1 MTDPKIR
8 KVEKVTLS
16 SVKNK
21 NEKVMVRSTFAR
33 AFQVCGEKFSTKS
46 AKLSGILQINR
57 LFGTTWFIYRAE
69 FWKYI
74 LMDGELG
81 GETYIDVLL
90 VSSALSPP
98 ISTLIGIDDFYT
110 NLVWKKLVFLSFR
123 GYLGE
128 IESKKKKSLEF
139 FLLYFFF
146 ILQFCVGVSAPI
158 FQVLIRKR
166 WR

>member
-1 MTDPKIR
+1 
-8 KVEKVTLS
+8 
-16 SVKNK
+16 
-21 NEKVMVRSTFAR
+21 
-33 AFQVCGEKFSTKS
+33 
-46 AKLSGILQINR
+46 
-57 LFGTTWFIYRAE
+57 
-69 FWKYI
+69 
-74 LMDGELG
+74 MD
-81 GETYIDVLL
+81 
-90 VSSALSPP
+90 
-98 ISTLIGIDDFYT
+98 
-110 NLVWKKLVFLSFR
+110 KLVFLSFR